1 MGRYI
6 LPEQYPEEEQIFE
19 LLQSLSKAI
28 SPKFERLV
36 NISPTRLRLL
46 HELYD
51 GDEIS
56 QSFLQKEVDIDGAAV
71 TRHLKGLEEC
81 GMITRRNN
89 PEDNRVTLV
98 SLTEAGRGRIASL
111 CEEKKNFI
119 SNLFSSITP
128 EERTAL
134 IDMLTR
140 MQQNI
145 KQL

>member
-1 MGRYI
+1 MRRYI
-6 LPEQYPEEEQIFE
+6 LSQQYSEEEQIFE

-28 SPKFERLV
+28 NPKFERSV

-46 HELYD
+46 HELYY

-56 QSFLQKEVDIDGAAV
+56 QSFLQKEVDIDAAAV
-71 TRHLKGLEEC
+71 TRHLKGLEDC

-98 SLTEAGRGRIASL
+98 SLTEEGRGRIASF

-119 SNLFSSITP
+119 SDLLSSITP
-128 EERTAL
+128 GERTVL